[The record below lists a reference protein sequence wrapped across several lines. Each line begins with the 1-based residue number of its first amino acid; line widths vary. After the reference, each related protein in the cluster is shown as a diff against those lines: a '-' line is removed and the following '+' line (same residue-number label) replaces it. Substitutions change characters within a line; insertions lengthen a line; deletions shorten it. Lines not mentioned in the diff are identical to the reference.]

1 MEETMLSKL
10 TLIIPTC
17 GRQKYA
23 LRNMRYWSGKGAT
36 VLVMDGSDS
45 PIPPEDMVGIES
57 NVQYHHKI
65 SSIQERLKQAS
76 SYISTEYAM
85 LCGDDE
91 FQTHS
96 GLIACTEF
104 LENNEEYTSCC
115 GRCIGFRVEKDR
127 VELFPEK
134 ENHASH
140 FVDQASIGDRVKYHI
155 GNYMVT
161 TIYGVHRQE
170 SFKLC
175 LSGISRSCSC
185 IYVAE
190 TIFELISAVSGKSI
204 VLPNATWLRSY
215 ENKPIQTEL
224 TDRKYRISSWYDDPL
239 KVMEVDS
246 VYQDIKRLLN
256 SIDDVSDR
264 GDVWEAAC
272 CALKLRI
279 NADRASIQ
287 PINLKRP
294 LVKRVGLSIS
304 KQTPQAV
311 KFFIKRIMTL
321 LNIEKERCYYVNGR
335 DYSYKE
341 LEKKFNILLNEKE
354 INAIMEGV
362 LLFHG
367 GGR

>member
-1 MEETMLSKL
+1 MLHKL
-10 TLIIPTC
+10 TLVVPTFN
-17 GRQKYA
+17 RQKYA

-36 VLVMDGSDS
+36 VLIMDGSDS
-45 PIPPEDMVGIES
+45 PIPAEDLAGIE
-57 NVQYHHKI
+57 NNIQYHHKI
-65 SSIQERLKQAS
+65 ASLEERLKAAS
-76 SYISTEYAM
+76 SYINTEYAM

-91 FQTHS
+91 FQIHS
-96 GLIACTEF
+96 GIVACLEF
-104 LENNEEYTSCC
+104 LENNEEYTACC
-115 GRCIGFRVEKDR
+115 GRCIGFRVERNK

-134 ENHASH
+134 AYH
-140 FVDQASIGDRVKYHI
+140 VDHYVNQSLIGERVKYHI

-161 TIYGVHRQE
+161 TIYGVHRQD

-246 VYQDIKRLLN
+246 VYNDLQRSLANIG
-256 SIDDVSDR
+256 DVSATD
-264 GDVWEAAC
+264 DIWESAC

-279 NADRASIQ
+279 NADRASIP

-294 LVKRVGLSIS
+294 FVVRVKLSIS
-304 KQTPQAV
+304 KKIPQVV
-311 KFFIKRIMTL
+311 KFYIKRIMTL
-321 LNIEKERCYYVNGR
+321 LNIKKERSYYVNGQ
-335 DYSYKE
+335 DCSYKE
-341 LEKKFNILLNEKE
+341 LVKKSSIILNEKE
-354 INAIMEGV
+354 INAIMERV

-367 GGR
+367 VRKMRR